1 VNINQRVIQFESWVD
16 QAELFSDVF
25 WMAELVEEGYSLM
38 HQIDTEMPGE
48 GLEYRDQVAS
58 LIDKICDALILE
70 ENDTE

>member
-1 VNINQRVIQFESWVD
+1 
-16 QAELFSDVF
+16 
-25 WMAELVEEGYSLM
+25 M